1 MNLSGFFEELFKLE
15 EKYDSNDELCIPASR
30 IIFNAI
36 MDFATHNESDA
47 VSSNRDL
54 AYKVRVL
61 LHGSIS
67 THITVDDIA
76 KKLYRSKNDI
86 TRQFKKKYNTTPHN
100 YLIDIRITRAKN
112 LLVNSKKTLAE
123 IANLLCFS
131 SEFHFSNTFKKK
143 VGISPSE
150 FRKISK

>member
-1 MNLSGFFEELFKLE
+1 MPGDVVIE
-15 EKYDSNDELCIPASR
+15 ND
-30 IIFNAI
+30 
-36 MDFATHNESDA
+36 AT
-47 VSSNRDL
+47 SSNRDL
-54 AYKVRVL
+54 AYKVRSL
-61 LHGSIS
+61 LNRAIS

-86 TRQFKKKYNTTPHN
+86 TRQFKKKYSTTPHN
-100 YLIDIRITRAKN
+100 YLIDIRIKRAKN

-123 IANLLCFS
+123 IANHLCFS

-150 FRKISK
+150 FRKTSKQLPKKT